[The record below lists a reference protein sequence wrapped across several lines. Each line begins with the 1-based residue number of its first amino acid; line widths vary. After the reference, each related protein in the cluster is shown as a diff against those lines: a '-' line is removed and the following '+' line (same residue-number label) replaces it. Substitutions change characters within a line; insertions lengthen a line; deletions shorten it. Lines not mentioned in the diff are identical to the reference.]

1 MMMKQ
6 YKYGEDKT
14 IQLLKDYIDGTYG
27 EHYVAKDIQ
36 VVDVWQSL
44 GSLETTARDTAIKYL
59 SRYGKKDGKN
69 TKDLLKAMHY
79 IILMI
84 HAGNQPKQDQVS
96 PADTELSSIFHVK
109 LSDLSTLS
117 DFSNTRPTYTYS
129 QQVSIDPLTTDQ
141 IKPIRLEDLQPI
153 KLEQVDLNDSYEKVT
168 LYDTYTRTSK

>member
-1 MMMKQ
+1 MKQ

-59 SRYGKKDGKN
+59 SRYGKKDGRNK
-69 TKDLLKAMHY
+69 KDLLKAMHY

-84 HAGNQPKQDQVS
+84 HAGEQPKQDQVS
-96 PADTELSSIFHVK
+96 LADIK
-109 LSDLSTLS
+109 LSDLSTFTT
-117 DFSNTRPTYTYS
+117 DYGTRPSYTYPQEIS
-129 QQVSIDPLTTDQ
+129 VANIASLTTEQ
-141 IKPIRLEDLQPI
+141 IKPLTIEDL
-153 KLEQVDLNDSYEKVT
+153 KQVDLNDSYEKVT
-168 LYDTYTRTSK
+168 LHDTYTRTYK